1 MNENNNITNEKNDIE
16 SLPFEIP
23 ANEQVTQVQNQ
34 QVVSP
39 TPAVEPLAMNSPVGQ
54 SESPKKKNTALII
67 ILIVVGVIILIV
79 GIILAINIFK
89 PKGTV
94 TPTNNSN
101 TNTNTNASVEP
112 KEEVKEVLYT
122 FTTPLGTDY
131 NIIKKTYGEKEGLG
145 VDLSRYQEKK
155 INLGNVA
162 SVISYDEIKKLN
174 LPDAYEKGIRHVASS
189 VGCTTCEGKSKQG
202 MINELNQYYA
212 TKGNTE
218 AINYIIENCKINW
231 KEQAVIRTYKNLSAG
246 YSENLIYRNLKS
258 SFFTEEEAK
267 YAMSQ
272 LKDIDYYEQ
281 AVHRA
286 LYAKY
291 GEGKTDSE
299 SLRKYLAD
307 RDFTEEEINYALKIV
322 FEEIK

>member
-1 MNENNNITNEKNDIE
+1 MNENNKNNNVDTI
-16 SLPFEIP
+16 PFETP
-23 ANEQVTQVQNQ
+23 TNGTVTQVQEQ
-34 QVVSP
+34 PVVNPVPVVETSVMS
-39 TPAVEPLAMNSPVGQ
+39 TPVTPSEP
-54 SESPKKKNTALII
+54 PKKKNTALII
-67 ILIVVGVIILIV
+67 VIIVVAVILLV
-79 GIILAINIFK
+79 AGIIVAIKIFK

-94 TPTNNSN
+94 TPTNNIN
-101 TNTNTNASVEP
+101 TNTNTNTQT
-112 KEEVKEVLYT
+112 KEEDEEKVEVVYT

-131 NIIKKTYGEKEGLG
+131 NIIKRTYGEKEGLG
-145 VDLSRYQEKK
+145 VDLSRYQDKK

-218 AINYIIENCKINW
+218 AIDYIIENCKINW
-231 KEQAVIRTYKNLSAG
+231 KEQAVIRTYKNLSVG

-307 RDFTEEEINYALKIV
+307 RDFTEEEIDYALKIV

>member
-1 MNENNNITNEKNDIE
+1 MNENNNNNNNVDTI
-16 SLPFEIP
+16 PFETP
-23 ANEQVTQVQNQ
+23 TNGTVTQVQEQ
-34 QVVSP
+34 PVVNPVPVVETSTMS
-39 TPAVEPLAMNSPVGQ
+39 TPVTPSEP
-54 SESPKKKNTALII
+54 PKKKNTALII
-67 ILIVVGVIILIV
+67 VIIVVAVILLV
-79 GIILAINIFK
+79 AGIIVAINIFK

-94 TPTNNSN
+94 TPTNNTN
-101 TNTNTNASVEP
+101 TNTNTNTSVET
-112 KEEVKEVLYT
+112 KEEVKEVVYT

-131 NIIKKTYGEKEGLG
+131 NIIKRTYDYKEILG

-231 KEQAVIRTYKNLSAG
+231 KEQAVIRAYKNLSIG
-246 YSENLIYRNLKS
+246 YSKNLIYRNLIS
-258 SFFTEEEAK
+258 SQFTEEEAQ
-267 YAMSQ
+267 YALSQ
-272 LKDIDYYEQ
+272 IEDIDYYEQ

-286 LYAKY
+286 LSAKY

-299 SLRKYLAD
+299 ALRKYLAD